1 MMQNVKTISKILF
14 YITRF
19 LAILYFSISVHS
31 MIALITKWSLKL
43 KDNGKYFQ
51 ICYPFT
57 QKPFLVGDNNLGYM
71 IFNFLLP
78 MSLYG
83 LFFLLVSNVFKVFF
97 QPKLFTVIGV
107 KHLRL
112 FYLANLILPSL
123 TVLLASIFTNK
134 VEDPAEVLIMIHF
147 ILGIFAYFLAAIFKQ
162 GLKLQ
167 NEQDLYI

>member
-1 MMQNVKTISKILF
+1 MQNVKTVSKILF

-19 LAILYFSISVHS
+19 LAIFYFTISAHS
-31 MIALITKWSLKL
+31 TIALLTKWSLIT

-57 QKPFLVGDNNLGYM
+57 QKPFLLGDNNLGYM

-78 MSLYG
+78 LSLYG

-97 QPKLFTVIGV
+97 QPKLFTTNGV
-107 KHLRL
+107 KHLKR

-123 TVLLASIFTNK
+123 AVLLASIFTNK
-134 VEDPAEVLIMIHF
+134 VEDPAEFLIMIHF
-147 ILGIFAYFLAAIFKQ
+147 ILGVFAYFLAAIFKQ
-162 GLKLQ
+162 GLSLQ